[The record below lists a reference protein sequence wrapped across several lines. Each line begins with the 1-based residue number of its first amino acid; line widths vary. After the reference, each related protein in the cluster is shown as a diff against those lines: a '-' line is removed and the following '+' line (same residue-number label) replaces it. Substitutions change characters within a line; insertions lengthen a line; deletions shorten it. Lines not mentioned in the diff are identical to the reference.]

1 MKKQPTPPET
11 AHALRRRAEDRL
23 SRRPARKSLT
33 ALHAD
38 SQRLVQELQIHQ
50 IELELQNEELK
61 QAKARV
67 EEGLEKYT
75 DLYEFAPVG
84 YFSLDEKG
92 LILDANLTG
101 STLLGVE
108 RCQLIRRCFQ
118 TFVAPRSRPAF
129 DAFFE
134 KIFTGQGRQSCETS
148 LMAADRTVFWA
159 DLQATSATPRAGAD
173 TWCRVA
179 VTNIEARKQA
189 EEAQRRVELLA
200 ASNRKLEE
208 EIVRRQATETA
219 LKKSE
224 LHTRRLLEQSRQLQE
239 KLRRISHQILTV
251 QEDQRKK
258 ISREL
263 HDEISQLLVGIIVHL
278 VNFTKEAELNPD
290 RIRKTITP
298 LRRLVEKSVLTVH
311 RFAREL
317 RPAMLDDL
325 GLIPA
330 LRAYI
335 DSFHRKKGRCIR
347 FMASTDADVLDND
360 RRTVLYRVAQESL
373 VNMARHSQARV
384 VTVRL
389 LKIGGRVILEI
400 SDDGKAFDVA
410 RLTSARWNQRLGLVG
425 MRERVEMVGGRFSV
439 ESAPGAGT
447 TVRAEVPVQDIP
459 D

>member
-1 MKKQPTPPET
+1 MKKHPASTET
-11 AHALRRRAEDRL
+11 ARALRRRAEDRL
-23 SRRPARKSLT
+23 GRRPARKSPT

-75 DLYEFAPVG
+75 DLYDFAPVG

-92 LILDANLTG
+92 LILEVNLTG
-101 STLLGVE
+101 AALLGVE
-108 RCQLIRRCFQ
+108 RCQLTRRRFQ
-118 TFVAPRSRPAF
+118 AFVALRSRPAF
-129 DAFFE
+129 NDFLG
-134 KIFTGQGRQSCETS
+134 KIFAGQGRQSCETS
-148 LMAADRTVFWA
+148 LVGGGRTVFCA

-173 TWCRVA
+173 TCCRVA

-189 EEAQRRVELLA
+189 EEAQHRVELLA

-219 LKKSE
+219 LRKSE
-224 LHTRRLLEQSRQLQE
+224 LHTRRLLDQSQQLQK
-239 KLRRISHQILTV
+239 KLRLISHQALTV

-263 HDEISQLLVGIIVHL
+263 HDEIGQILVGIIVHL
-278 VNFTKEAELNPD
+278 DNFTREAEINPK
-290 RIRKTITP
+290 RIRETITP
-298 LRRLVEKSVLTVH
+298 LRRLVEKSVRTVH

-325 GLIPA
+325 GLVPA

-335 DSFHRKKGRCIR
+335 NGFPRKKGRSIR
-347 FMASTDADVLDND
+347 FTASPAADVLDND

-373 VNMARHSQARV
+373 LNVARHAHARV
-384 VTVRL
+384 VTVCL
-389 LKIGGRVILEI
+389 LKVRGGVRLEI
-400 SDDGKAFDVA
+400 SDDGKAFDVD
-410 RLTSARWNQRLGLVG
+410 RLMTAGWNQRLGLIG
-425 MRERVEMVGGRFSV
+425 MRERVEMVGGRFSI
-439 ESAPGAGT
+439 ESAPGTGT
-447 TVRAEVPVQDIP
+447 TVRAEVPV
-459 D
+459 